1 MDWYPK
7 SPTDYRNDTWRLS
20 LAAHGAYN
28 LLIDHY
34 YLYEAPL
41 PNDDQALAG
50 IVGCG
55 LEEWLSVRDEVVPLF
70 VKRNALLT
78 HKRCEAELEAAY
90 RIRKDGA
97 KRQKRHRKSLK
108 YNDDVTRLSRVSNG
122 PTLPYRT
129 GQDSRASL
137 DNARAVVT
145 RDIVEANGAIYE
157 HGFQLLVTDWRPV
170 EQGKGSLSEA
180 RAEWAV
186 HVETQQLDLR
196 KVLAAASAYCLQ
208 QAMAQAKTRH
218 LSTWIGAHGWEDDY
232 DSAILRK
239 EDAIVARHRHEMDLA
254 WTKLEEHLALAP
266 PGDAELI
273 EIDP

>member
-1 MDWYPK
+1 M
-7 SPTDYRNDTWRLS
+7 
-20 LAAHGAYN
+20 
-28 LLIDHY
+28 
-34 YLYEAPL
+34 
-41 PNDDQALAG
+41 
-50 IVGCG
+50 
-55 LEEWLSVRDEVVPLF
+55 
-70 VKRNALLT
+70 
-78 HKRCEAELEAAY
+78 
-90 RIRKDGA
+90 
-97 KRQKRHRKSLK
+97 
-108 YNDDVTRLSRVSNG
+108 
-122 PTLPYRT
+122 
-129 GQDSRASL
+129 
-137 DNARAVVT
+137 VT